1 MISLRIAIPNK
12 GRLKDPAMQFIM
24 SVGIRPLAG
33 DDRSLMIPTSW
44 DNTEL
49 VMVRTED
56 IPNIVEAGASELGI
70 TGMDYVKEAGANVE
84 ELVKLDFG
92 RSRIVLAVPSSWDVE
107 TLEDLKGREIRIA
120 TKYFN
125 IAKSYLN
132 EKGIKGRLVKISGA
146 AEVMPLLGAADCI
159 IDVMSTGTTLRLH
172 GLKPID
178 VVMESHAS
186 VIGNEGWMKGPESER
201 INLLLTI
208 MKGTINGKGKR
219 MIFMN
224 VEGKDLEMVIS
235 SLPAMLA
242 PSVSKL
248 GGKDAWEVM
257 TVAEE
262 KDIPEIISKVKNS
275 GAKDIVILDIEKV
288 IK

>member
-1 MISLRIAIPNK
+1 VISLRIAIPNK

-56 IPNIVEAGASELGI
+56 IPNIVEAGAAELGI

-146 AEVMPLLGAADCI
+146 AEVMPLLEAADCI

-208 MKGTINGKGKR
+208 MKGTINGKGKK

>member
-1 MISLRIAIPNK
+1 MRIAIPNK

-56 IPNIVEAGASELGI
+56 IPNIVEAGAAELGV

-92 RSRIVLAVPSSWDVE
+92 RSRIVLAVPSSWGIE
-107 TLEDLKGREIRIA
+107 TLEDLKDREIRIA

-178 VVMESHAS
+178 IVMESHAS

-208 MKGTINGKGKR
+208 MKGTINGKGKK

>member
-1 MISLRIAIPNK
+1 VTRLRIAIPNK
-12 GRLKDPAMQFIM
+12 GRLKEPALQFLVD
-24 SVGIRPLAG
+24 VGIRPLAS
-33 DDRSLMIPTSW
+33 DDRALMIPTSW
-44 DNTEL
+44 ENTEL
-49 VMVRTED
+49 VMIRTED
-56 IPNIVEAGASELGI
+56 IPSIVEAGAADLGI
-70 TGMDYVKEAGANVE
+70 TGVDYIRESDANVD
-84 ELVKLDFG
+84 ELIRLDFG
-92 RSRIVLAVPSSWDVE
+92 RSRIVLAVPSHWDVKE
-107 TLEDLKGREIRIA
+107 IEDLRHREIRIA
-120 TKYFN
+120 TKYYN
-125 IAKSYLN
+125 IAKSYVE
-132 EKGIKGRLVKISGA
+132 EKGLRAKIVKISGA

-159 IDVMSTGTTLRLH
+159 VDVMSTGTTLRLH

-178 VVMESHAS
+178 VVMESYAS

-208 MKGTINGKGKR
+208 MKGTINGKGKK

-224 VEGKDLEMVIS
+224 VEDGRLEAVIK

-248 GGKDAWEVM
+248 GGTNAWEVM

-262 KDIPEIISKVKNS
+262 KDIPEIVSKVKNS
-275 GAKDIVILDIEKV
+275 GARDIVILDIEKV

>member
-56 IPNIVEAGASELGI
+56 IPNIVEAGAAELGV

-92 RSRIVLAVPSSWDVE
+92 RSRIVLAVPSSWGIE
-107 TLEDLKGREIRIA
+107 TLEDLKDREIRIA

-178 VVMESHAS
+178 IVMESHAS

-208 MKGTINGKGKR
+208 MKGTINGKGKK